1 MLSSQ
6 REIHQQAKVIFQ
18 ELGLSEKQAITL
30 FFEQVALKKTL
41 PFPFRNTLKEKDL
54 LVNVS
59 VSEGIWTAECDE
71 LGLVTEA
78 ENYEELMQRALDI
91 APELAELN
99 HVENFRLR
107 FVQ

>member
-1 MLSSQ
+1 MSILQQ
-6 REIHQQAKVIFQ
+6 RQIHQQAKMVFQ

-41 PFPFRNTLKEKDL
+41 PFPLQNQSKEL
-54 LVNVS
+54 VVNVS
-59 VSEGIWTAECDE
+59 VLEGIWTAECDE

-78 ENYEELMQRALDI
+78 ENYDELKQRAFEI

-99 HVENFRLR
+99 GVQNFKLR

>member
-1 MLSSQ
+1 MAISQ
-6 REIHQQAKVIFQ
+6 REIHQQAKMIFQ

-41 PFPFRNTLKEKDL
+41 PFPFKAQREKEL

-78 ENYEELMQRALDI
+78 ENYEMLMQRALEI

-99 HVENFRLR
+99 GVEHFKLR
-107 FVQ
+107 FMQ